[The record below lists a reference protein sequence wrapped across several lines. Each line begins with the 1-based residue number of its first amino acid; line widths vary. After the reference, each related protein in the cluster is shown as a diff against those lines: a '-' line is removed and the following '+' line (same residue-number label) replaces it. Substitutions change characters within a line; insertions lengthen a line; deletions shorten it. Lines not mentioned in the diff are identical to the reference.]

1 MKSLNELYS
10 EKRNLLKKLLIAGV
24 MERMDLI
31 HEINIVKSQIL
42 KVVEK

>member
-1 MKSLNELYS
+1 MKSLKELYS
-10 EKRNLLKKLLIAGV
+10 EKRNLLKGLILAGV